1 MAKLTS
7 SQTLYNMTKDNQRQN
22 RLEQGFF
29 DGRFMPKLVPD
40 KKKQKSKS
48 KARKKIPAYAY

>member
-7 SQTLYNMTKDNQRQN
+7 SQTLYNMTKANQRQN

-29 DGRFMPKLVPD
+29 DGRFMSKLVPD
-40 KKKQKSKS
+40 KRKQKSKTE
-48 KARKKIPAYAY
+48 ARKKIPAYAY